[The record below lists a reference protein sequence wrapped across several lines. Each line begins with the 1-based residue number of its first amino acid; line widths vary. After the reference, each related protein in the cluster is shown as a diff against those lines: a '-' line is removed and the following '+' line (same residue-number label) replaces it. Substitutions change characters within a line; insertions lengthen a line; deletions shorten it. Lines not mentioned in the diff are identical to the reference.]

1 MFLPAGA
8 KLGPYDIVAPLG
20 AGGMGEVYR
29 GRDTRLNRDVALKVL
44 PEAFSQ
50 DAERLTRFRR
60 EAHVL
65 ASLNH
70 PHIGSIYGLE
80 ESGAVPCLVLELVD
94 GETLADR
101 LKRGALPIDE
111 AIRFATQLA
120 DALGAAHE
128 SGIIHRDL
136 KPANIAL
143 TPDDQVKVLDFGLAR
158 AIDPPVS
165 QSSSPPTPKPLVTQD
180 GVVLGTAAYMSPEQA
195 KGRAAD
201 KRSDVWAFGCIVYE
215 MITGVTAFPGEDV
228 LDTLTAVM
236 RSEPDWSALPART
249 PAHVRTLLEGCLR
262 KDRKERIA
270 DIAVARFLLAAG
282 SPSTAA
288 EAGAPRSRVARV
300 LPWALFAAVG
310 AVLVAM
316 LLVRSPS
323 RAARPATPRTVVV
336 LTGTAATLRT
346 DPGGSNIALSP
357 DGTTLAFVAQEA
369 GDRRVFVRKLDQLL
383 ATSLAGTE
391 NANSP
396 FFSPDG
402 RWIAFVES
410 GVLRKVPVSGGVVIG
425 LCEAGG
431 GGGAWTEDDTIIFPA
446 TVRAGARL
454 MRVPAAGGTPVLF
467 GTPTAGATTPRY
479 PQALPGGKGVLY
491 TENAS
496 TVGFE
501 GATLVIAPQSGGTP
515 KIVIRGA
522 YFGRYVPGGLASPG
536 RGDGGHLIYIR
547 KGTLFAVR
555 FDLDRLE
562 TIGEEAPVLEGVATS
577 SEYGSAHLAVSQE
590 GTLAYLPA
598 EFAMPAYPIS
608 WMTRDGRTS
617 VLRAARADWSNP
629 RFSPDGQRLAI
640 EIRDGK
646 QSDIWVY
653 EWSRDT
659 LTQLTFD
666 PGNDG
671 MPVWSPDGR
680 GLVFASDRATRGVPN
695 LYWVNADGTGEVTR
709 LRESPRAER
718 PDSWHKSGRFL
729 AFTAG
734 VNRDADV
741 MILPMQGDAVRG
753 WTAGKPFAL
762 LATPA
767 NESGAMFSPDGRWIA
782 YTLNER
788 TTLANVYV
796 RPFPGPGGPWRISDD
811 RGTAPDWSASGHE
824 LLFLNS
830 KTNMI
835 MFVSYS
841 VAGDS
846 FRADQPQ
853 PWQPTSIMALATSS
867 RRFAIHP
874 DGKRLALVARDP
886 SVVQDK
892 VALFFNF
899 GDYLQTLTAGRK

>member
-1 MFLPAGA
+1 MTLSAGSSV
-8 KLGPYDIVAPLG
+8 GPYDIVAPLG

-29 GRDTRLNRDVALKVL
+29 ACDTRLKRDVALKVL
-44 PEAFSQ
+44 PAVFTQ
-50 DAERLTRFRR
+50 DVDRLARFKR
-60 EAHVL
+60 EAQVL

-70 PHIGSIYGLE
+70 PHIASIYGVE
-80 ESGAVPCLVLELVD
+80 ESGPALCLVLELVEGD
-94 GETLADR
+94 TLAER
-101 LKRGALPIDE
+101 LRRGALPIDD
-111 AIRFATQLA
+111 AIRLARQLA

-143 TPDDQVKVLDFGLAR
+143 GADDQVKVLDFGLAK
-158 AIDPPVS
+158 AIDPAVS
-165 QSSSPPTPKPLVTQD
+165 DAASSPTPRPMATQD
-180 GVVLGTAAYMSPEQA
+180 GVILGTAAYMSPEQA

-201 KRSDVWAFGCIVYE
+201 KRSDVWAFGCVFYE
-215 MITGVTAFPGEDV
+215 MLTGTTAFPGEDV

-249 PAHVRTLLEGCLR
+249 PAQVRTLLERCL
-262 KDRKERIA
+262 KKNRKERIG
-270 DIAVARFLLAAG
+270 DIAVAQFLLDTG
-282 SPSTAA
+282 STPAST
-288 EAGAPRSRVARV
+288 EVGPPRSVGARV
-300 LPWALFAAVG
+300 LPWALFAAAG
-310 AVLVAM
+310 AVLVGMILMRTPWREA
-316 LLVRSPS
+316 SP
-323 RAARPATPRTVVV
+323 PTPRTAVV
-336 LTGTAATLRT
+336 LTGTSANLRT
-346 DPGGSNIALSP
+346 DLGGSNIALSP

-369 GDRRVFVRKLDQLL
+369 GDRRIFVRKLNQLQ
-383 ATSLAGTE
+383 ATSLVGTE

-402 RWIAFVES
+402 QWIAFVET
-410 GVLRKVPVSGGVVIG
+410 GVLRKVPVSGGAVIG

-431 GGGAWTEDDTIIFPA
+431 GGGAWTEDDMIIFSS
-446 TVRAGARL
+446 TSGTGARL
-454 MRVPAAGGTPVLF
+454 MRVPATGGTPVIF
-467 GTPTAGATTPRY
+467 GTLTGAATTQRW
-479 PQALPGGKGVLY
+479 PQALPDSKGVLY
-491 TENAS
+491 TESAS
-496 TVGFE
+496 PVGFE
-501 GATLVIAPQSGGTP
+501 GANLVAASRSGGTP
-515 KIVIRGA
+515 KIVVRGG

-536 RGDGGHLIYIR
+536 RGGGGHLIYIR
-547 KGTLFAVR
+547 KGTLFTVR

-562 TIGEEAPVLEGVATS
+562 TIGEESPVLEGLATRS
-577 SEYGSAHLAVSQE
+577 DFGGAHLAVSRE

-598 EFAMPAYPIS
+598 EFSTPAYPIS

-629 RFSPDGQRLAI
+629 RFSPDGKKLAI

-653 EWSRDT
+653 EWARDT

-671 MPVWSPDGR
+671 IPVWSPDGSSI
-680 GLVFASDRATRGVPN
+680 VFASDRATRGVPN
-695 LYWVNADGTGEVTR
+695 LYWLNADGTGEVTR
-709 LRESPRAER
+709 LRESPRSEV
-718 PDSWHKSGRFL
+718 PNSWHQSGRFL

-734 VNRDADV
+734 VNSDADV
-741 MILPMQGDAVRG
+741 MILPMQGDAARG
-753 WTAGKPFAL
+753 WSAGKPFAL

-767 NESGAMFSPDGRWIA
+767 SEAGAMFSPDGRWIA
-782 YTLNER
+782 YTLTER
-788 TTLANVYV
+788 TTQANVYV

-811 RGTAPDWSASGHE
+811 RGTAPDWPASGHE

-830 KTNMI
+830 KNYTI

-841 VAGDS
+841 VTGDS

-874 DGKRLALVARDP
+874 DGQRLALVARDP
-886 SVVQDK
+886 SVVLDK
-892 VALFFNF
+892 LALFFNF
-899 GDYLQTLTAGRK
+899 GDYLQTVTAGRK